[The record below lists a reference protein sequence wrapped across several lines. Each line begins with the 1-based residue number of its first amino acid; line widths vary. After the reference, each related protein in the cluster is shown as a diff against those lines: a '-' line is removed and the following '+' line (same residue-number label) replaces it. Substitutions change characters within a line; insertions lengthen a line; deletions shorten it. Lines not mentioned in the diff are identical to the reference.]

1 MKKFTKLLLTTLGLL
16 ASYTAQAQVGIGTG
30 TTTPRTMLDVNGAV
44 SVAETTATVA
54 SNAATIPLGYSLVRL
69 TGTATADVTL
79 TAASSPVPV
88 TGQHL
93 VIYNGLSG
101 HSSTFA
107 GQTIVAG
114 QAVALLYTDGAW
126 RPVVTSTVAA
136 AGTNWGLAGNAGT
149 TPGTNF
155 LGTTDKVDLVFK
167 RGNVLAAQLGNGITS
182 FGTAALLANTDSLTM
197 AIGFKAGLAN
207 TTGTGNQ
214 FVGYRSGQAN
224 TTGGYNQFSG
234 FKSGYNTTT
243 GANNQFSGYQSGFS
257 NTTGASNLFSGYK
270 SGSSNTTG
278 SNNQFIGYNSGF
290 NNTTGS
296 NSQFIGY
303 QSGYNTTTGVE
314 NQFSGYNSGFSNTSG
329 YINQFIGSRSG
340 YNNTTGYNNQ
350 FSGYFSGSGNT
361 TGNYNQFSGFQ
372 SGYRNTTGNSNQF
385 IGYQSGSSNT
395 TGSNSQF
402 IGYQS
407 GLSNTTGTQNQFNGF
422 NSGQANT
429 TGNNN
434 QFSGYQSG
442 YSNTTGTQNQFSGY
456 QSGYSNTTGNYN
468 QFSGITSGYNNTTGY
483 FNQFSGNQ
491 SGYFNTTGI
500 KNQFTGYDS
509 GINNTTGNQNQFS
522 GYQSGLSNTTGS
534 NNLFSGFN
542 SGYNNTTGSNNTL
555 LGYSSGV
562 ATAALTNATAIGSN
576 AMVSQ
581 SNSLVL
587 GSINGT
593 NGSLVNTAVGI
604 GTTSPSYPLDVQTTI
619 GGSRSGGYGYL
630 NGNGNTGSSN
640 GSNSP
645 ANSVSI
651 NAVGRIACA
660 EFNAYSDARLKTVQG
675 QSDSRADLA
684 LVQQLQITNY
694 QMKDKVQY
702 GDRAFKKVIAQQ
714 VETVF
719 PQAINKNTGFVPTI
733 YATGTLQAGT
743 PGQTLVT
750 VPAAHHLQVGDKVRL
765 MGEANGKVET
775 TVLALRG
782 ANTFAVA
789 LPRAET
795 KLFVFGPEVTDLRT
809 VDYEALAML
818 NVSATQ
824 ELARQVAALQTENA
838 GLKASLA
845 DKASASTLT
854 DLQAALQSLQ
864 AEVQTLR
871 AGGTTASLK

>member
-1 MKKFTKLLLTTLGLL
+1 M
-16 ASYTAQAQVGIGTG
+16 
-30 TTTPRTMLDVNGAV
+30 
-44 SVAETTATVA
+44 
-54 SNAATIPLGYSLVRL
+54 
-69 TGTATADVTL
+69 
-79 TAASSPVPV
+79 
-88 TGQHL
+88 
-93 VIYNGLSG
+93 
-101 HSSTFA
+101 
-107 GQTIVAG
+107 
-114 QAVALLYTDGAW
+114 
-126 RPVVTSTVAA
+126 
-136 AGTNWGLAGNAGT
+136 
-149 TPGTNF
+149 
-155 LGTTDKVDLVFK
+155 
-167 RGNVLAAQLGNGITS
+167 
-182 FGTAALLANTDSLTM
+182 
-197 AIGFKAGLAN
+197 
-207 TTGTGNQ
+207 
-214 FVGYRSGQAN
+214 
-224 TTGGYNQFSG
+224 
-234 FKSGYNTTT
+234 
-243 GANNQFSGYQSGFS
+243 
-257 NTTGASNLFSGYK
+257 
-270 SGSSNTTG
+270 
-278 SNNQFIGYNSGF
+278 
-290 NNTTGS
+290 
-296 NSQFIGY
+296 
-303 QSGYNTTTGVE
+303 
-314 NQFSGYNSGFSNTSG
+314 
-329 YINQFIGSRSG
+329 
-340 YNNTTGYNNQ
+340 
-350 FSGYFSGSGNT
+350 
-361 TGNYNQFSGFQ
+361 
-372 SGYRNTTGNSNQF
+372 
-385 IGYQSGSSNT
+385 
-395 TGSNSQF
+395 
-402 IGYQS
+402 
-407 GLSNTTGTQNQFNGF
+407 
-422 NSGQANT
+422 
-429 TGNNN
+429 
-434 QFSGYQSG
+434 
-442 YSNTTGTQNQFSGY
+442 
-456 QSGYSNTTGNYN
+456 
-468 QFSGITSGYNNTTGY
+468 
-483 FNQFSGNQ
+483 
-491 SGYFNTTGI
+491 
-500 KNQFTGYDS
+500 
-509 GINNTTGNQNQFS
+509 
-522 GYQSGLSNTTGS
+522 
-534 NNLFSGFN
+534 
-542 SGYNNTTGSNNTL
+542 

-604 GTTSPSYPLDVQTTI
+604 GTTSPSYPLDVQTT

-630 NGNGNTGSSN
+630 NSSGSTGT

-651 NAVGRIACA
+651 NAVGRIAA
-660 EFNAYSDARLKTVQG
+660 SEFNAYSDARLKTVQG